1 MSVIWKCF
9 DGIQREE
16 ISISDVRNEFRFLLW
31 KVSFQCQFDCKL
43 FARYPWSK
51 KEIINAISSSSFSR
65 N

>member
-1 MSVIWKCF
+1 MPFSLKHNSLTLKMSVIWKCF

-43 FARYPWSK
+43 FARYS
-51 KEIINAISSSSFSR
+51 
-65 N
+65 